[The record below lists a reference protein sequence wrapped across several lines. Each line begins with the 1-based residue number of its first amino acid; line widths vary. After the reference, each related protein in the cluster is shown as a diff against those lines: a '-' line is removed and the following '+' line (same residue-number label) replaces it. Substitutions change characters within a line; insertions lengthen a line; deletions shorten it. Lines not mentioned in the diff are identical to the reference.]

1 MRYLIT
7 TVCLLILLLVPA
19 ASSTAQSAP
28 APPESSGVGVRLL
41 DVPTATLEDPRAR
54 SYIVDRLTPGETIS
68 RRIEVQ
74 NHSATTQSVRVYSG
88 AATINGGSF
97 VGGNDPAVNELT
109 TWITLD
115 RPQLELAAGDVAAVS
130 VTIDVPKDAPEAEQ
144 YAAIWAEVRE
154 EPADGSNVVQ
164 ASRTGIRV
172 YLSVGEG
179 NGKPADFDI
188 ESLTAARDAAASPQ
202 VSTMVTNSGG
212 RALDMSG
219 ELTLT
224 DGPGGI
230 SAGPFPVGQA
240 TTIAPGQT
248 GEVLTVLDPEI
259 PNGPWNARVKLHS
272 GLVER
277 EAQASITFPDAGQ
290 GAVVA
295 PETSPNATLIAIG
308 VAVLVLVTALILWWV
323 RRRNSV
329 QGSSQRKAK
338 VDI

>member
-7 TVCLLILLLVPA
+7 TFCLLILLLVPA
-19 ASSTAQSAP
+19 ASSTAQPAP

-54 SYIVDRLTPGETIS
+54 SYIVDHLPPGETIS
-68 RRIEVQ
+68 RRIEVE

-88 AATINGGSF
+88 AASINGGSF
-97 VGGNDPAVNELT
+97 VGGNDPAINELT

-115 RPQLELAAGDVAAVS
+115 RPQLELAAGDAAKVT
-130 VTIDVPKDAPEAEQ
+130 VTIDVPKDAPETEQ

-154 EPADGSNVVQ
+154 DPAEGSNVVQ

-179 NGKPADFDI
+179 NGKPADFNI
-188 ESLTAARDAAASPQ
+188 ESLTAARDATANPQ
-202 VSTMVTNSGG
+202 VSTTVTNSGG
-212 RALDMSG
+212 RALDVSG
-219 ELTLT
+219 ELTLS

-259 PNGPWNARVKLHS
+259 PNGPWNARVELRS

-277 EAQASITFPDAGQ
+277 EAHASITFPDSGQ
-290 GAVVA
+290 GTVVA
-295 PETSPNATLIAIG
+295 PDKRPNATLIAIG
-308 VAVLVLVTALILWWV
+308 IAALVLVAGLILWRV
-323 RRRNSV
+323 RRRSA
-329 QGSSQRKAK
+329 QDPS
-338 VDI
+338 

>member
-1 MRYLIT
+1 MRVY
-7 TVCLLILLLVPA
+7 PGA
-19 ASSTAQSAP
+19 AS
-28 APPESSGVGVRLL
+28 
-41 DVPTATLEDPRAR
+41 
-54 SYIVDRLTPGETIS
+54 
-68 RRIEVQ
+68 
-74 NHSATTQSVRVYSG
+74 
-88 AATINGGSF
+88 INGGSF
-97 VGGNDPAVNELT
+97 VGGNDPAINDLT
-109 TWITLD
+109 TWIALD
-115 RPQLELAAGDVAAVS
+115 RPQLELASGDSAEVT

-154 EPADGSNVVQ
+154 EPAEGSNVVQ
-164 ASRTGIRV
+164 ASRAGIRV

-179 NGKPADFDI
+179 NGKPADFNI
-188 ESLTAARDAAASPQ
+188 ELLTAGRDAATNPQ
-202 VSTMVTNSGG
+202 VSTKVTNSGG
-212 RALDMSG
+212 RALDVSG

-259 PNGPWNARVKLHS
+259 PNGPWNARVELRS

-295 PETSPNATLIAIG
+295 PDKRPNTTLIVIG
-308 VAVLVLVTALILWWV
+308 VAVLLLAAALILWWV
-323 RRRNSV
+323 RRRNST
-329 QGSSQRKAK
+329 QDPS
-338 VDI
+338 